1 MIGHKERVGG
11 ALSPLIGD
19 FQAGNRKSSHDGDKQ
34 IGKAASRPSLHR
46 IKIATPRG
54 LDEAQDPDI
63 ASNQRNEANS
73 SGKGIWFEKIP
84 DTIRGFGKTD
94 LLGPR
99 KSPKEGN
106 QVVKWSEVQ
115 SFVEERV
122 SNMALN
128 ITRTYSDTIIQLK
141 NAVKH
146 LTTQLA
152 DSGDENRKLHSKL
165 TLLQD
170 TIHSQKQSTKES
182 LAACDSQIKQANS
195 LGPMLEKKLFD
206 LHEQLK
212 SLVRDSL
219 QSSSTNNN
227 KVWAVLGRKVSKLSQ
242 KVKRL
247 QLHTQQEIGRMQ
259 KELEGVSGRLE
270 EVRPDLVEI
279 EGLKNAISGLKLGF
293 RGLSKETKQ
302 ILQRVAD
309 MQMEAKGVSKDY
321 KDMFGNL
328 TIKRSIPT
336 RLDAGVSISKIE
348 EVSKNLS
355 SGLLGPKHSRG
366 TTKVTKLSQSSEH
379 RKIKKVNILEEVL
392 ATYKYGLDGSL
403 NLEGSNLQKQIEESL
418 KVINTVQTY
427 WKNML
432 PKNKNLGDSQYALPD
447 ASISNVKPRS
457 KSIEGESYDLD
468 CLAQSLTELKSVN
481 HPLRPQNKSPF
492 LRQPKLQNQPQN
504 FRDSPPARNP
514 PDSILQENQPV
525 SQRSHPSSRTPDL
538 NTKPHLQVASAL
550 QVTSTILPTN
560 LNTAHQASRLEQPL
574 SAQFIQ
580 EHRPLPAV
588 HAQHLHPPT
597 TLTVGPNQDQ
607 ANHAT
612 KASILST
619 KQVGDFESQAELLPK
634 DPSHDDPYQTL
645 YDNTDG
651 QGKHTADEDSDSMTF
666 FLDEANCLLD
676 RHGQPVL
683 DDKGARIVL

>member
-1 MIGHKERVGG
+1 MIGHKERLGG
-11 ALSPLIGD
+11 ALSPLIGE
-19 FQAGNRKSSHDGDKQ
+19 FQAGNRKSSHDGEKLVV
-34 IGKAASRPSLHR
+34 KAASRPSLHR

-54 LDEAQDPDI
+54 LDEAQDPEMPL
-63 ASNQRNEANS
+63 NQRNDANS
-73 SGKGIWFEKIP
+73 SGKGIWFDRIP
-84 DTIRGFGKTD
+84 DTIRGFGKTE
-94 LLGPR
+94 LLGSR

-106 QVVKWSEVQ
+106 PVAKWTEVQ

-152 DSGDENRKLHSKL
+152 DSGDENKRLYLKL

-182 LAACDSQIKQANS
+182 LAAYDSQIKQANS

-206 LHEQLK
+206 LQEQLK

-219 QSSSTNNN
+219 QSINTNNN
-227 KVWAVLGRKVSKLSQ
+227 KASAVLGRKVGKLSQ

-247 QLHTQQEIGRMQ
+247 QLHTQQEIGHMQ
-259 KELEGVSGRLE
+259 KELEGVSSRLE
-270 EVRPDLVEI
+270 EVRPDLAEI
-279 EGLKNAISGLKLGF
+279 EGVKNAISGLKLGF
-293 RGLSKETKQ
+293 RSLSKESKQ
-302 ILQRVAD
+302 TLQRVVD
-309 MQMEAKGVSKDY
+309 MQVEAKGVSKDY
-321 KDMFGNL
+321 KDMLGNL
-328 TIKRSIPT
+328 TIKRSVPT

-348 EVSKNLS
+348 EISKNLS
-355 SGLLGPKHSRG
+355 SGLLGPKNSRG

-392 ATYKYGLDGSL
+392 ATHKYGLDGSL

-418 KVINTVQTY
+418 KVIQTVQTY

-432 PKNKNLGDSQYALPD
+432 PKNKNHADSQYALPD

-481 HPLRPQNKSPF
+481 YPMKPQSKSPF
-492 LRQPKLQNQPQN
+492 LHQPKLHHHPQN
-504 FRDSPPARNP
+504 FRGSPPARIP

-525 SQRSHPSSRTPDL
+525 SQRSHPSSRSPDQ
-538 NTKPHLQVASAL
+538 NTKSHMHLAL
-550 QVTSTILPTN
+550 TPQTPNAILPSI
-560 LNTAHQASRLEQPL
+560 LNPAPQASRLEQPL

-580 EHRPLPAV
+580 EHRLPAPV
-588 HAQHLHPPT
+588 QAQHPHPST
-597 TLTVGPNQDQ
+597 TLTVKPDGGQS
-607 ANHAT
+607 
-612 KASILST
+612 KASILPT
-619 KQVGDFESQAELLPK
+619 KQVPDLEPQAHPLPK
-634 DPSHDDPYQTL
+634 DPDDRYTIPQ
-645 YDNTDG
+645 DNNEA
-651 QGKHTADEDSDSMTF
+651 QNRHTADEDSDSMTF

-676 RHGQPVL
+676 RHGRPVL